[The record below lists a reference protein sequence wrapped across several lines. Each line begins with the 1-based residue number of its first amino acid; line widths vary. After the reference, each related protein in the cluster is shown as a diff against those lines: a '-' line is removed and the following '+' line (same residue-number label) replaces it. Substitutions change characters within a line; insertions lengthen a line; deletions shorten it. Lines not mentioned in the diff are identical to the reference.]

1 MPCGHSGDAPAT
13 RCLTGHHIV
22 SPLAPGRLRR
32 VSESLWSLPAD
43 ELLRRTASREPT
55 PGNGSIAAVTGALGI
70 GLVLMAARISDGDA
84 GLVERGEAILSRAVA
99 AADRDV
105 AAFGAVMDARGMPE
119 DDAAARRARASAVE
133 HATVAATEG
142 PLDLAATL
150 VDALALAAEAE
161 PIVKPALVSDVLA
174 GADLIGAA
182 ARAALRAA
190 DLNLEVLEGEESPAA
205 AALRTRRDALAAAL
219 ARSV

>member
-1 MPCGHSGDAPAT
+1 M
-13 RCLTGHHIV
+13 
-22 SPLAPGRLRR
+22 
-32 VSESLWSLPAD
+32 SESLWSLPAA

-70 GLVLMAARISDGDA
+70 GLVLMAVRITDDASD
-84 GLVERGEAILSRAVA
+84 GLVERGETILSRAMA

-105 AAFGAVMDARGMPE
+105 AAFGSVMDARGMPE
-119 DDAAARRARASAVE
+119 DDPAAREARATAVE

-150 VDALALAAEAE
+150 VDALSLAAEAE

-174 GADLIGAA
+174 GVDLIGAA

-190 DLNLEVLEGEESPAA
+190 DLNLDVLEGDGSSGA

-219 ARSV
+219 ARSA